1 MTENDLG
8 GLRIRLLEMLRFLIL
23 FLKLA
28 KVEDFLWF

>member
-8 GLRIRLLEMLRFLIL
+8 GLRIRLQEMLRFLIL

>member
-1 MTENDLG
+1 MNANDLG
-8 GLRIRLLEMLRFLIL
+8 RVRIRLLEMLRFLIL